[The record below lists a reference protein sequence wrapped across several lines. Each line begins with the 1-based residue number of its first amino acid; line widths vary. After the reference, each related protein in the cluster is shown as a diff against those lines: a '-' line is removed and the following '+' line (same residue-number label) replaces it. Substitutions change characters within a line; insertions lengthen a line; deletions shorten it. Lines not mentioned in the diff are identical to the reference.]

1 MIKVCINCN
10 AQNLEEAIF
19 CKKCG
24 TKLPTIKEV
33 ENALREEQEEANK
46 KWKEEVEKTKQQ
58 NEALNEERRNEGS
71 VIPYGSKKSSLP
83 QKAIKA
89 KTLSKAQMPPQQA
102 TTRRSRPKEKEE
114 KDYSK
119 IIIIM
124 LSLVVIGASG
134 FFGYKY
140 LTDQGI
146 TMDTISAKIK
156 EQSDKFNKEPEDNAV
171 NIGRESGTFVDAQ
184 TGLIW
189 QDNEEAQTIIRDWDE
204 AESYCNNLSLAN
216 KNDWRLP
223 LKTELESISDTG
235 NIPAIK
241 NGFMYVSPT
250 HYWGSPIKIGSTFA
264 WHIYFGDGGG
274 SYYETMDNLNS
285 VRCVRE
291 D

>member
-33 ENALREEQEEANK
+33 ENALREEQEEADR
-46 KWKEEVEKTKQQ
+46 KWKEEVEKTKQR
-58 NEALNEERRNEGS
+58 NEALNKERRNEGS
-71 VIPYGSKKSSLP
+71 VVPYGESKSTVATQSTKP
-83 QKAIKA
+83 

-102 TTRRSRPKEKEE
+102 STRRSRPKEVEK

-119 IIIIM
+119 IIITL
-124 LSLVVIGASG
+124 LSLLIIGAGG

-140 LTDQGI
+140 LDNQGI
-146 TMDTISAKIK
+146 TVDTITAKIK
-156 EQSDKFNKEPEDNAV
+156 EQSEKLTAKPTENAV
-171 NIGRESGTFVDAQ
+171 NIGRASGTFVDSE

-189 QDNEEAQTIIRDWDE
+189 QDDEEAQTVIRDWDE
-204 AESYCNNLSLAN
+204 ADSYCNNLSLAN
-216 KNDWRLP
+216 KHDWRLP
-223 LKTELESISDTG
+223 LKTELESIIDAG

-241 NGFMYVSPT
+241 DGFMYVSPT

-291 D
+291 E